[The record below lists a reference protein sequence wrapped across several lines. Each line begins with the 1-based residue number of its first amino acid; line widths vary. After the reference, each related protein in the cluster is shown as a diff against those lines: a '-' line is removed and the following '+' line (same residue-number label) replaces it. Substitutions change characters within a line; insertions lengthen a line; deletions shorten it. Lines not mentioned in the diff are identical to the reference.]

1 MTMKNTRRRGAR
13 NGDGDSERIE
23 RLLEELEPVELPPF
37 FRSRLLARI
46 QRVEKR
52 PSWIAAVTGRSVGWG
67 VAAACAVALL
77 LVVVHF
83 NGTGAPTG
91 SDPLVAGAGATA
103 ISPLMPVDSSFVSAG
118 DVQIL
123 ASIDPPIEGGLIRL
137 FVDDRD
143 VTGLAEVAGSYVMYS
158 PAEKLAEG
166 EHIVSIQVRDASGA
180 VLRDISW
187 LFNAVNGTS
196 TRPDER
202 V

>member
-1 MTMKNTRRRGAR
+1 MNTKNSRRRGAR

-52 PSWIAAVTGRSVGWG
+52 PSWIAAVTGRNVGWG
-67 VAAACAVALL
+67 VAAACVVALL

-83 NGTGAPTG
+83 NRTPAPTG
-91 SDPLVAGAGATA
+91 TDPLFAGAGATA
-103 ISPLMPVDSSFVSAG
+103 ISPIMPVDSSFVSAG

-123 ASIDPPIEGGLIRL
+123 ASIDPPIKGGLIRL

-166 EHIVSIQVRDASGA
+166 EHIVSIQVRDASG
-180 VLRDISW
+180 VILRDVSW
-187 LFNAVNGTS
+187 LFNTVNGNS
-196 TRPDER
+196 KRPDER